1 MSDWDYYEDDWEDDY
16 DYDYGYHRGYHQ
28 KPDSYYEAL
37 EKKRTLD

>member
-1 MSDWDYYEDDWEDDY
+1 MSDWDYEDDDWYDDY

-37 EKKRTLD
+37 EKTNA

>member
-1 MSDWDYYEDDWEDDY
+1 MSDWDYEDDWEDDY

-37 EKKRTLD
+37 EKKTNA